1 MYKEVLEKHGVKQ
14 TPELTQ
20 KILTYEVGKLWQI
33 DVYVERLG
41 SAGYIGDR
49 RRELQ
54 DVLTMISLLIEQEGY
69 GLEEERQ
76 VGLETFDYRISEVRK
91 AELERRRID
100 EKQ

>member
-1 MYKEVLEKHGVKQ
+1 MYIEVLEKHEVKQ

-33 DVYVERLG
+33 DVYMERLG

-54 DVLTMISLLIEQEGY
+54 DVLTMASLLIEQEGHD
-69 GLEEERQ
+69 LEEERQ
-76 VGLETFDYRISEVRK
+76 LGLITFDDRIAEVK
-91 AELERRRID
+91 KKELERRYGD
-100 EKQ
+100 